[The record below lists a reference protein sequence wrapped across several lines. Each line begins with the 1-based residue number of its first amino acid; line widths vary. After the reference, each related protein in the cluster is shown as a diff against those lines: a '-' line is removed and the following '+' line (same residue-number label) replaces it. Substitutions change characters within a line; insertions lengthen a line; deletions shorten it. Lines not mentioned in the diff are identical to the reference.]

1 MTKPRDKNSRE
12 KHKNLMKSLELANQ
26 EIIQSLQ
33 NIQKSKDTQ
42 ESQKNTEQTIVETLC
57 GLVEILNKKLNYYRD
72 ECARLEKRI
81 TDIGSIPNDS
91 RGWRELRNKEASQT
105 VIDLQERLAAMDA
118 MKK

>member
-1 MTKPRDKNSRE
+1 MTKPSDKNSRE

-33 NIQKSKDTQ
+33 NIQRLNDIQ
-42 ESQKNTEQTIVETLC
+42 ESKRHTEQTIVETLC
-57 GLVEILNKKLNYYRD
+57 KLVEILNKKLNAYRD

-81 TDIGSIPNDS
+81 MDIGSIPNDS
-91 RGWRELRNKEASQT
+91 PGWRELRKEEASQT
-105 VIDLQERLAAMDA
+105 VIDLKERLAAMDA